1 MLCATSVSVAFASP
15 KRVTDSPHFRFYY
28 DKSRTVEVDS
38 VQRSAEAAFDRIS
51 QLLSF
56 TPTQRIPV
64 YLYSDRKEF
73 IRDTGINRSELV
85 LGVATSADEAV
96 RLDASKIFEAPDRV
110 VGHEIAHI
118 FLYYDLGPSIGLLP
132 LWMNEGIA
140 QVAGGA
146 DGDAARARVSDAY
159 VNGRLIPL
167 GDLKSRFPVGDSA
180 GLAYDE
186 SQDAVMALLDY
197 GNGWPRVRSL
207 LSELK
212 TAASFDAAMR
222 SAYGMSAT
230 DWESQWRHTAWF
242 NARFAFWVTVAEWIV
257 PFMMFGALVWGIL
270 TVRRH
275 RKKQIKDEEPLV
287 EIAPPSWW
295 KEDQWR

>member
-1 MLCATSVSVAFASP
+1 MCVSPAFALP
-15 KRVTDSPHFRFYY
+15 KRITDSPHFRFYY
-28 DKSRTVEVDS
+28 DKSRTVEVDA
-38 VQRSAEAAFDRIS
+38 VQRSAEAAFDRIT
-51 QLLSF
+51 QMLNF
-56 TPTQRIPV
+56 APTQRIPV
-64 YLYSDRKEF
+64 YLYSDRAEF
-73 IRDTGINRSELV
+73 VRETGINRSELV
-85 LGVATSADEAV
+85 LGVATSSDEAI

-110 VGHEIAHI
+110 VGHEVAHI
-118 FLYYDLGPSIGLLP
+118 FLYFDLGPSAGLLP

-146 DGDAARARVSDAY
+146 DGDAARERVSQALVD
-159 VNGRLIPL
+159 GRLMPL
-167 GDLKSRFPVGDSA
+167 GALNSRFPSGEGA

-186 SQDAVMALLDY
+186 GQDAVMSLLEY
-197 GNGWPRVRSL
+197 GNGWPRMRSL
-207 LSELK
+207 ISELK
-212 TAASFDAAMR
+212 TAKSFDLAMQ

-230 DWESQWRHTAWF
+230 DWEARWRRDARF
-242 NARFAFWVTVAEWIV
+242 NARFQFWATVAEWII
-257 PFMMFGALVWGIL
+257 PFLMFGALIWAIY